1 MWVFTSLDKTI
12 CRKCWNVINANW
24 RAIIVI
30 NAHIMEKGFIIM
42 PMNIYKLILWIG
54 GMKIHPKMAMVVSI
68 VYLINIQR
76 NRTWDWYL
84 RIDCYIYFD
93 KVLKK
98 KSNANCGRL
107 IKNKIKGAIGKEA
120 QMIWIWRIIFL
131 YKNQNVKPITLVNFY
146 TYIIDT
152 YVYSF

>member
-1 MWVFTSLDKTI
+1 MKSDYCNQCSYNGKRLYNNADEYIQINIMNWRYENSPQNGHGSLDSISDQYTKKSDLRLI
-12 CRKCWNVINANW
+12 SSNW
-24 RAIIVI
+24 LLYIFWQ
-30 NAHIMEKGFIIM
+30 GF
-42 PMNIYKLILWIG
+42 
-54 GMKIHPKMAMVVSI
+54 
-68 VYLINIQR
+68 
-76 NRTWDWYL
+76 
-84 RIDCYIYFD
+84 
-93 KVLKK
+93 KK